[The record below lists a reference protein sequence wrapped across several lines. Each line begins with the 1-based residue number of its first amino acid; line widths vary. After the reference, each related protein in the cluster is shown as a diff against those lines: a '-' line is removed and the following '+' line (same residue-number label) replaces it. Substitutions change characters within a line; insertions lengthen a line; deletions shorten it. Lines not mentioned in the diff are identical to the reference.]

1 MYSFQKRTFRAT
13 RILNGSWDHQHSKYG
28 SNAES
33 AQADSNQGCTRTGVV
48 FRPLYH
54 RYYTIVKKKGRIYT
68 TLTGRLLRHFFFHFH
83 QYATDAAK
91 LALNALRF
99 RIILSSIGVW
109 GALLKLSSMN

>member
-1 MYSFQKRTFRAT
+1 MKAGTISIQNMIQTPKALKRI
-13 RILNGSWDHQHSKYG
+13 RIRVAPEQVLYLGHS
-28 SNAES
+28 
-33 AQADSNQGCTRTGVV
+33 
-48 FRPLYH
+48 
-54 RYYTIVKKKGRIYT
+54 TIGTIQLLKKKGRIYT